1 MTQPSHPTAHDL
13 FEVHPRTFERQTYVY
28 PVLSR
33 RARGISIGVN
43 LSPAKNCDFN
53 CVYCQVDR
61 SESGEFERID
71 LGRLA
76 DELDAT
82 VDQAASGRLFES
94 ARFNQTPPALRRLN
108 DIALSGDGE
117 PTLSPDFEAAV
128 EVCAE
133 VRRRHALDEMK
144 LVLITNAAG
153 FHREPVRRALAVLDR
168 NHGEI
173 WAKLDAGT
181 EACYRRVN
189 RSAVPFDRILAN
201 LAEAASVRPIVIQT
215 LFARLDGAPPSNEE
229 LAAYCGRLRQIVAA
243 GGRIQG
249 VQVHTLARRPAE
261 TWVAALSGNEL
272 DAIGKRVR
280 DETGLVVEVFGE

>member
-1 MTQPSHPTAHDL
+1 MTQPSHPAARDL
-13 FEVHPRTFERQTYVY
+13 FQVHPRDFERQTYVY

-43 LSPAKNCDFN
+43 LSPGKNCDFD

-61 SESGEFERID
+61 SAPGRFEKID
-71 LGRLA
+71 LGLLA
-76 DELDAT
+76 KELDAT
-82 VDQAASGRLFES
+82 VDRAVSGTLFES
-94 ARFNQTPPALRRLN
+94 PRFANTPAAMRRLN

-128 EVCAE
+128 DVCAE
-133 VRRRHALDEMK
+133 VRRRRGLDALK

-181 EACYRRVN
+181 EAYYRRVN

-215 LFARLDGAPPSNEE
+215 LLARLDGEPPSDAE
-229 LAAYCGRLRQIVAA
+229 LAAYCRRLREIVAA
-243 GGRIQG
+243 GGRIQA

-261 TWVAALSGNEL
+261 AWVAPLGDQEL
-272 DAIGKRVR
+272 DAVGGRIRE
-280 DETGLVVEVFGE
+280 ETGLSVEVFPG